1 MAACRADCMAEAR
14 PLPSYCAVG
23 MVTVYV
29 ALPIRTWIVLFVLEI
44 VGMVWGILRSSIR
57 AWCVPS
63 RTSVE
68 GSWIVKSDDVPEIL
82 SRLSTKIC
90 LIYSCKGFLYEDVH
104 PEQC

>member
-1 MAACRADCMAEAR
+1 
-14 PLPSYCAVG
+14 

-29 ALPIRTWIVLFVLEI
+29 VLPIRTWMVLFVLEM

-63 RTSVE
+63 RTSVD
-68 GSWIVKSDDVPEIL
+68 GSWIVMSDDVPEIL

-90 LIYSCKGFLYEDVH
+90 LIYRCEGFMRMCTQSSTRRSKAIVFIYKDEAKLRPNAYVI
-104 PEQC
+104 

>member
-1 MAACRADCMAEAR
+1 MADDR
-14 PLPSYCAVG
+14 PLPSYCEVG

-29 ALPIRTWIVLFVLEI
+29 VLPIRTWMVLFVLEI

-90 LIYSCKGFLYEDVH
+90 LIYRCEGFVYEHMH
-104 PEQC
+104 PE